1 MTSTSS
7 RLSNLL
13 ISGFGFLLLADPTHL
28 QTPPT
33 HPQPPSS
40 NEHLAIAG
48 LGTGWLPASRCHRKE
63 NA

>member
-13 ISGFGFLLLADPTHL
+13 ISGFGCLLLADPTHH
-28 QTPPT
+28 QTPPI
-33 HPQPPSS
+33 HPQPPLPTNISRQQDW
-40 NEHLAIAG
+40 APAG
-48 LGTGWLPASRCHRKE
+48 WQPAGATERK